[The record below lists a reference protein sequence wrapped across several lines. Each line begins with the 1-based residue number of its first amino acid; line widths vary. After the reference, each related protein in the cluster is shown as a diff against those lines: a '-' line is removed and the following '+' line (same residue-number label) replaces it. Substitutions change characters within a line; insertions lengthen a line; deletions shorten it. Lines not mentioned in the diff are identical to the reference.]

1 MVETVNQ
8 RTHACER
15 VDFAY
20 AFATPHRMAVARPT
34 HSDKTLL
41 DVEAGKLTLS
51 WTYQDLTGAPLCTW
65 QPPGV
70 EWKVEICPRIDGQPF
85 GKSTWT
91 RGEAYLPILDNV
103 YYDFRG
109 VMRLEVI
116 GGATAALIR
125 VTLTNTGEQ
134 AHRFALSCDLMTGWV
149 ISNPAWIDPALRADA
164 LLTQEHDRAD
174 RILLCGLGADEYPI
188 GKKSISPTWD
198 VPAGATRTGWIIR
211 PYRQYAAD
219 LPSLRAYSWADE
231 YEAARTEW
239 HDLLGRSMRVSIPDP
254 GVERSFYACLG
265 DLFIM
270 REPLADGYTG
280 AIMGT
285 EVYRSSNPFEGA
297 FTAIALD
304 QVGLHDEAAAGLR
317 VHLEMQEPDGE
328 WADPKGWCHHMWGA
342 AGNKAWAAL
351 EHYRLTGDRGFL
363 AEQYP
368 RLLASARWQDAQ
380 RDGSRQLENGQRP
393 VTYGLMPRGMGD
405 GGLMNDDDYCGV
417 FYPHNFLAVYADR
430 LACEAATL
438 LGRTADLPEL
448 TRIYETALRDL
459 LESLDKGAIQ
469 EDGYRWIP
477 GTPNK
482 TSGSRW
488 GALYALYPC
497 GLLPPDHDLIHGTLR
512 HIEKRMSAGGHPIH
526 TGWMANG
533 CWVAISLD
541 NLAES
546 YLALGNGDAAAEYLY
561 ATLNHAT
568 PLYTWCEER
577 GVEPGTTMTSG
588 DRQHLWT
595 PLAVVRFLRD
605 ALVMEQ
611 GDDLHLALG
620 ASRSWLASGRPL
632 GVSSAPTHFGP
643 VSYQM
648 QYDADAGTVHG
659 DIDFSAT
666 AGLFRATLH
675 VRLPDGLKVISLDH
689 APGACIS
696 PAGESLRWD
705 TPVGGC
711 HFRVHVSKG
720 T

>member
-8 RTHACER
+8 RARER

-20 AFATPHRMAVARPT
+20 AFATPHRMTVARPT
-34 HSDKTLL
+34 NGDKTLL

-51 WTYQDLTGAPLCTW
+51 WTYQDLTGISLCTW
-65 QPPGV
+65 QSPRV
-70 EWKVEICPRIDGQPF
+70 EWKIEIRPLIDGQPF

-91 RGEAYLPILDNV
+91 RGEGYLPILDNA
-103 YYDFRG
+103 YSDFRG
-109 VMRLEVI
+109 TMRLEVI
-116 GGATAALIR
+116 GGETAALLR
-125 VTLTNTGEQ
+125 VTITNTGEQ
-134 AHRFALSCDLMTGWV
+134 AHRFALRCDLLTGWV
-149 ISNPAWIDPALRADA
+149 ISNPAWIDPALQADV

-174 RILLCGLGADEYPI
+174 RVLLCGLGADEYPI
-188 GKKSISPTWD
+188 GQKSITPTWD
-198 VPAGATRTGWIIR
+198 VAAGATRTGWIIR
-211 PYRQYAAD
+211 PYRQHAAD
-219 LPSLRAYSWADE
+219 LPFLRAHSWADE
-231 YEAARTEW
+231 YEAARIEW
-239 HDLLGRSMRVSIPDP
+239 QELLDRSVRVSIPDP

-280 AIMGT
+280 AIMGS

-297 FTAIALD
+297 FAAIALD
-304 QVGLHDEAAAGLR
+304 QAGLHEEAEAGLR

-342 AGNKAWAAL
+342 AGNKAWAAM
-351 EHYRLTGDRGFL
+351 EHYKLTGDRGFL

-368 RLLASARWQDAQ
+368 RLLASSRWQEAQ
-380 RDGSRQLENGQRP
+380 RAHTRRLENGERP

-430 LACEAATL
+430 LACEAAAILDHTEDL
-438 LGRTADLPEL
+438 LEL
-448 TRIYETALRDL
+448 TCIYETALHDL
-459 LESLDKGAIQ
+459 LTSLDQGAIQ
-469 EDGYRWIP
+469 EAGYRWIP
-477 GTPNK
+477 GTHNK

-497 GLLPPDHDLIHGTLR
+497 GLLPPDHELVHGTLR
-512 HIEKRMSAGGHPIH
+512 HIEKQMSAGGHPIH
-526 TGWMANG
+526 TGWMADG

-546 YLALGNGDAAAEYLY
+546 YLVLGNGDAAAEYLY

-577 GVEPGTTMTSG
+577 GVEPGTVVTSG

-611 GDDLHLALG
+611 GDGLHLAMG
-620 ASRSWLASGRPL
+620 VSRSWLDSGRPL
-632 GVSSAPTHFGP
+632 GVSGAPTHFGP

-648 QYDADAGTVHG
+648 RYDADEGTVSG
-659 DIDFSAT
+659 DVLYSDTTGPSWAM
-666 AGLFRATLH
+666 LH
-675 VRLPDGLKVISLDH
+675 IRLPRGLQVVSLE
-689 APGACIS
+689 AEPGACIS
-696 PAGESLRWD
+696 PDGESLRWEA
-705 TPVGGC
+705 PVGRC
-711 HFRVHVSKG
+711 HFLAHVSKS